1 MTRSFLFEYKELTL
15 RNVNLLILGKVG
27 FRIGDYKVAD
37 YHTVMESGRCME
49 CGAKEVDGF
58 SCYELFG
65 FPLSGNIVI
74 QRYMLYILACFM
86 LYQRS
91 FQFYRG
97 RLPIAG

>member
-1 MTRSFLFEYKELTL
+1 
-15 RNVNLLILGKVG
+15 
-27 FRIGDYKVAD
+27 
-37 YHTVMESGRCME
+37 ME

-86 LYQRS
+86 LYAKHPS
-91 FQFYRG
+91 NFTEEGYRLLADLFTDAYDHDWDTAYILKENRESNQG
-97 RLPIAG
+97 R